1 MMLFKKISNESNFK
15 LNTICVHKGSEF
27 YNRSM
32 KSWLESNVI
41 EMYSTHNEGKSVV
54 TERFIKTLKSK
65 INKYM
70 TSVSKNMYIDKL
82 GDIVNKHNNTIIVQ
96 LKWNLF
102 DVKSN
107 AYIDSSNETNNAN
120 PKCKI
125 GDIVRISKY
134 RNISAKH
141 YRPNWS
147 ENIFVIEKVKNTV
160 PWIYVINDLNGEKN
174 FQTYFKNEL
183 QKTSQKEFGI
193 EKVIKREGDKLYVK
207 WKGYNNLFNRW
218 ISIKDIV

>member
-1 MMLFKKISNESNFK
+1 MLFKKISNESNFK

-96 LKWNLF
+96 LK
-102 DVKSN
+102 
-107 AYIDSSNETNNAN
+107 
-120 PKCKI
+120 
-125 GDIVRISKY
+125 
-134 RNISAKH
+134 
-141 YRPNWS
+141 
-147 ENIFVIEKVKNTV
+147 
-160 PWIYVINDLNGEKN
+160 
-174 FQTYFKNEL
+174 
-183 QKTSQKEFGI
+183 
-193 EKVIKREGDKLYVK
+193 
-207 WKGYNNLFNRW
+207 
-218 ISIKDIV
+218 